1 MSQLTGFIQAAGQE
15 LYTSSTT
22 QVHALGTPMLG
33 PSGALYR
40 YAKAG
45 ATLVAG
51 NWLQSPAQ
59 VADHQNIA
67 CAAAA
72 IGATSVT
79 VTLAG
84 TAATANQYAG
94 GKLVVTITPGLGQEV
109 NIIGHPA
116 ADASATLVLTLAEP
130 LRVALTT
137 DTRID
142 LCPNQY
148 NGVIQSP
155 VTTLTGVPV
164 GVAPYIITA
173 AEFGWLLVDG
183 LAGALIAGTP
193 AVGAAIVLPGTAA
206 GAAVVDGAASATI
219 VVGCMASTGGDG
231 ECNGVFV
238 KIG

>member
-116 ADASATLVLTLAEP
+116 ADASATLVLTLGEP
-130 LRVALTT
+130 LRVAFTT

-142 LCPNQY
+142 LVPNQY

-164 GVAPYIITA
+164 GVATNIITSG
-173 AEFGWLLVDG
+173 EYGWICVEG
-183 LAGALIAGTP
+183 LCGALIAGTP
-193 AVGAAIVLPGTAA
+193 AVGSGLVLPGTAA
-206 GAAVVDGAASATI
+206 GAAVIDGGGSGPCFVGI
-219 VVGCMASTGGDG
+219 VASTGGNG
-231 ECNGVFV
+231 ECNGVMV
-238 KIG
+238 TLG